1 MRLRYKRAVVTFVL
15 AYVAITIVATAFS
28 IAIEVYGHF
37 PQVSG
42 SDFPPPAYLFA
53 ERFLPFLNLAV
64 WMVFGWVYFRR
75 RVGSEGRLA
84 LRSEAIALGV
94 FWLAAA
100 VVVDYVCFVRIKN
113 PISLNPHDFYIGQ
126 FPWIYLI
133 YVTVLFA
140 PLCSVMLM
148 RVPAKTEQDFKS

>member
-1 MRLRYKRAVVTFVL
+1 MQLRYKRAVVTFIL
-15 AYVAITIVATAFS
+15 AYVAITIVAVGFS

-42 SDFPPPAYLFA
+42 STFPTPAYLFA
-53 ERFLPFLNLAV
+53 ERFLPVLNLAV
-64 WMVFGWVYFRR
+64 WMVFGWIYFGR
-75 RVGSEGRLA
+75 RVRSEGRLA
-84 LRSEAIALGV
+84 LRGEALALGA
-94 FWLAAA
+94 FWMVGA

-133 YVTVLFA
+133 YVTVLSA
-140 PLCSVMLM
+140 PLCSLMLM
-148 RVPAKTEQDFKS
+148 RGTSKD

>member
-1 MRLRYKRAVVTFVL
+1 MQLRYKRAVVTFVL
-15 AYVAITIVATAFS
+15 AYVAITIVAIAFS

-37 PQVSG
+37 PPVNG
-42 SDFPPPAYLFA
+42 PTFPTPAYLFA

-84 LRSEAIALGV
+84 LRGEALALGV
-94 FWLAAA
+94 FWLAGA

-113 PISLNPHDFYIGQ
+113 PISLNPHDFYVGQ

-148 RVPAKTEQDFKS
+148 RDSSKD